1 MKNIVLIGFMGT
13 GKTSIAHA
21 LSREYGY
28 TVVDTDERIEQKQ
41 GMTIREIFDMRGEE
55 AFRSIETALIR
66 DELTKMKDTVI
77 SCGGGMPLRPEN
89 RALLKQAGT
98 VIWLQ
103 TSVPELMERLKGDT
117 TRPLL
122 ACDDPEARVR
132 ALLTGRTPLYAAAA
146 DMIVCTDGKSPSA
159 IAREITAL
167 LKKEASHV

>member
-13 GKTSIAHA
+13 GKTCIAQA
-21 LSREYGY
+21 LAREYGY
-28 TVVDTDERIEQKQ
+28 TVIDTDARIVKEQ
-41 GMTIREIFDMRGEE
+41 GMSIREIFDTRGEE
-55 AFRSIETALIR
+55 AFRGMETALIR
-66 DELTKMKDTVI
+66 DELTKMSDTVI

-103 TSVPELMERLKGDT
+103 TSVSELMKRLKNDT

-132 ALLTGRTPLYAAAA
+132 TLLTERAPLYTAAA
-146 DMIVCTDGKSPSA
+146 DRTVLTDGKTPSA
-159 IAREITAL
+159 IACEIITL
-167 LKKEASHV
+167 LEKEVSHV